1 MPRGDLSRTGVTSPW
16 RCLVSCES
24 SLSERSRGAQSR
36 SKIRSCRSVRG
47 MGANILTNR
56 QTVSP
61 RLPSE
66 PSLPDG
72 KKRAGCDQRGQA
84 GSTGQRRR
92 TGSCKTSPQFYWRPS
107 YRSNLLSISRCS
119 ELGIPAP
126 YGRNIAPMRIYHR
139 RGRLIGEGQERV
151 ARASLLPGDL
161 GVSPTTKTP
170 LVLASRRGARG
181 MRSTSSWSWKSP
193 LDRRLRSRMATRPF
207 QFTGMEGETYT
218 PI

>member
-1 MPRGDLSRTGVTSPW
+1 MLSRVRKYGHT
-16 RCLVSCES
+16 
-24 SLSERSRGAQSR
+24 A
-36 SKIRSCRSVRG
+36 SVRG

-66 PSLPDG
+66 PSLPDS

-84 GSTGQRRR
+84 GATDQRRR
-92 TGSCKTSPQFYWRPS
+92 TGSCKTSPQFYWWPS
-107 YRSNLLSISRCS
+107 YRSNLLSISRRS
-119 ELGIPAP
+119 ELRIPAP
-126 YGRNIAPMRIYHR
+126 YGRPPRRIAPMRIYHR
-139 RGRLIGEGQERV
+139 RGRLIGESQERV

-170 LVLASRRGARG
+170 LVLASRRGARSKTTQGEG

-193 LDRRLRSRMATRPF
+193 LDRRLTSRMATRPF
-207 QFTGMEGETYT
+207 QFTGMEEKHT
-218 PI
+218 PKSELLHHIWLAMFDVDWYEK

>member
-36 SKIRSCRSVRG
+36 SKIRSYRSVRG

-72 KKRAGCDQRGQA
+72 KKRAG
-84 GSTGQRRR
+84 STDQRRR

-126 YGRNIAPMRIYHR
+126 YGRPPRRIAPMRIYHR

-170 LVLASRRGARG
+170 LVLASRRGARSKTTQGEG
-181 MRSTSSWSWKSP
+181 MRSTRSWIWH
-193 LDRRLRSRMATRPF
+193 R
-207 QFTGMEGETYT
+207 
-218 PI
+218 

>member
-47 MGANILTNR
+47 MGANILANR

-66 PSLPDG
+66 PSLQDG
-72 KKRAGCDQRGQA
+72 KKRAG
-84 GSTGQRRR
+84 STDQRRR

-151 ARASLLPGDL
+151 ARASPSPGDV

-170 LVLASRRGARG
+170 LVLARRRGARSKTTQGEG
-181 MRSTSSWSWKSP
+181 MRSTRSWIWH
-193 LDRRLRSRMATRPF
+193 R
-207 QFTGMEGETYT
+207 
-218 PI
+218 